1 MMDFKFMLVYIVAY
15 QCFIIKCLGT
25 AIFQNDSVEAKSV
38 PWHVFLLKFED
49 FKTRLWYLEINI
61 Q

>member
-1 MMDFKFMLVYIVAY
+1 MIDFKFVLVYIVTY
-15 QCFIIKCLGT
+15 QCFIIKCLGI
-25 AIFQNDSVEAKSV
+25 AIFQNDSAETKLV

-49 FKTRLWYLEINI
+49 FKTRLWYVDINI